1 MLKIVGLSVVLG
13 FFAPVLWAQDA
24 SIRDSASAI
33 LAENADDA
41 VEQLVD
47 LGSDSVAA
55 AAVVIEVVAAQRPR
69 ILPEV
74 MLGLSA
80 VMSVADFQAAANMA
94 AALLGEAPGL
104 RVAELSSQIAA
115 GDSAAIYSNEQGE
128 GRGRGQGE
136 ERRSETA
143 NNVEDG
149 RGPPSG
155 NPGRPPEQEPSL
167 LRQILAPVFDLLG
180 IDPPA
185 SPS

>member
-1 MLKIVGLSVVLG
+1 MLKIVGLIVVLG
-13 FFAPVLWAQDA
+13 FFAPVLWAQDT
-24 SIRDSASAI
+24 SLRDSASAI
-33 LAENADDA
+33 IEQNSEDA
-41 VEQLVD
+41 VEQLV
-47 LGSDSVAA
+47 
-55 AAVVIEVVAAQRPR
+55 AAVVMEVVAAQSPR

-80 VMSVADFQAAANMA
+80 VMSMADFQAAANMA
-94 AALLGEAPGL
+94 VAALGEAPGL
-104 RVAELSSQIAA
+104 RVAELSSKIAA
-115 GDSAAIYSNEQGE
+115 GDSAVVYS
-128 GRGRGQGE
+128 RGQGRGE

-149 RGPPSG
+149 RGPPAG

>member
-1 MLKIVGLSVVLG
+1 MLKIIGLSVVLG
-13 FFAPVLWAQDA
+13 FFAPALWAQDN
-24 SIRDSASAI
+24 SVRESASAI
-33 LAENADDA
+33 IEQNADDA

-47 LGSDSVAA
+47 LGASSVAA
-55 AAVVIEVVAAQRPR
+55 AAVVMEVVAAQSPR

-80 VMSVADFQAAANMA
+80 VMSMADFQAAANMA
-94 AALLGEAPGL
+94 VAALGEAPGL
-104 RVAELSSQIAA
+104 RVAELSSKIAA
-115 GDSAAIYSNEQGE
+115 GDSAVVYS
-128 GRGRGQGE
+128 RGQGRGE